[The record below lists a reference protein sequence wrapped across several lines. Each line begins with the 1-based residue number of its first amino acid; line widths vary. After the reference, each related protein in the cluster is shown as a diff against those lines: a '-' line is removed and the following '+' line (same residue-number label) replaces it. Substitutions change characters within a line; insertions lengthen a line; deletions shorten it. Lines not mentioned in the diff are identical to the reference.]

1 LGAKKYATSL
11 DCPVFETTDAHHIF
25 HGEDEVDPSNL
36 SGTSNHPIPALQGT
50 RAYNHVCS
58 AITSTKKQY
67 GVSDAYVGIGSRSIM
82 SFPSALAASNRRRRR
97 SRVHHLVPDEPL
109 STTLPLDRSY
119 VDALKGVYY
128 AQHSW

>member
-1 LGAKKYATSL
+1 MRTPMFAHSL
-11 DCPVFETTDAHHIF
+11 
-25 HGEDEVDPSNL
+25 
-36 SGTSNHPIPALQGT
+36 LQQ
-50 RAYNHVCS
+50 
-58 AITSTKKQY
+58 KQY
-67 GVSDAYVGIGSRSIM
+67 GFSDAYVDTGSTPIM

-97 SRVHHLVPDEPL
+97 SRVHHMVPDEPL